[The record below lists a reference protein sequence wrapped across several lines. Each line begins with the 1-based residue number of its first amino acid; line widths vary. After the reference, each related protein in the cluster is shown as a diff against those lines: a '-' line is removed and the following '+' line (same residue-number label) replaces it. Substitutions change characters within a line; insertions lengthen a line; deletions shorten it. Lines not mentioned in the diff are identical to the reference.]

1 MPAGVF
7 IGLGS
12 NLGDRRANIRE
23 ALDRIRKQPDAR
35 ILKESSLYE
44 SEPHGDAKT
53 WFVNGVIEIE
63 TALTPENLLKKLKG
77 IESAMGRKRVK
88 GKRWGSRI
96 IDLDILFYG
105 SLVLRKRALKLPHP
119 ELANRR
125 FVLLPLSELAPQ
137 LVHPVLQVTVSDLLA
152 SVKDPKKV
160 ELMPLRG

>member
-12 NLGDRRANIRE
+12 NLGDRRANIFE
-23 ALDRIRKQPDAR
+23 ALDRIRKQPDIR

-63 TALTPENLLKKLKG
+63 TEFAPEQLLKRLKA
-77 IESAMGRKRVK
+77 IETAMGRKRVK

-105 SLVLRKRALKLPHP
+105 SLVLRKRTLTIPHP
-119 ELANRR
+119 EVANRR

-137 LVHPVLQVTVSDLLA
+137 LIHPVLQASVSDLLA
-152 SVKDPKKV
+152 SVKDQKRIA
-160 ELMPLRG
+160 LMPLRG

>member
-12 NLGDRRANIRE
+12 NLGDRRANIAD
-23 ALDRIRKQPDAR
+23 ALERIRKLPDTR
-35 ILKESSLYE
+35 IVKESSLYE

-63 TALTPENLLKKLKG
+63 TDLSPENLLKKLKG

-105 SLVLRKRALKLPHP
+105 SLVIRKRSLKIPHP
-119 ELANRR
+119 EVANRR

-137 LVHPVLQVTVSDLLA
+137 LIHPVLQGPIS
-152 SVKDPKKV
+152 
-160 ELMPLRG
+160 E